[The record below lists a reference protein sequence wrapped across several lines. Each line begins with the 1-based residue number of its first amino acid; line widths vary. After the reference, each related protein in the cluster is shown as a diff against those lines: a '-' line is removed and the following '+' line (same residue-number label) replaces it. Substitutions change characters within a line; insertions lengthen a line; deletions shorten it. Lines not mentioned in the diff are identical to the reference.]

1 MQFIFY
7 QSFGYGY
14 VRDPIPEDTKI
25 EIAKERAVRALA
37 EHLVS
42 KALVAVERSGD
53 IRIMIDTDMIPEEL
67 KRIGEPC

>member
-14 VRDPIPEDTKI
+14 MRDPIPVDTKI

-37 EHLVS
+37 ENLVS
-42 KALVAVERSGD
+42 KALVDVDLSGD
-53 IRIMIDTDMIPEEL
+53 IRIMIDTDMMPDEM